1 MKKLTQNPLNRGSDA
16 LPLKSFFLSAL
27 LAFALALG
35 LSPAYGA
42 EPDSPAAATTVNIND
57 ADAETLAA
65 VLVGVGESRAE
76 DIVRYREQF
85 GPFTTVEQLAEVK
98 GIGTSTLDKNRAAIK
113 LD

>member
-1 MKKLTQNPLNRGSDA
+1 MKKITQSSFNRAIDPL
-16 LPLKSFFLSAL
+16 PIKQFIISAL
-27 LAFALALG
+27 LAIALALG
-35 LSPAYGA
+35 LSPAFGA
-42 EPDSPAAATTVNIND
+42 EPDSPPAATTVNIND